1 MTDARILRPT
11 LVRRAALVLAVLT
24 AATLILV
31 ARADAAVYWASAT
44 GHQIGRANLDGTGV
58 NTNFI
63 TGLGQPAGVAVD
75 GAHVYWSDNTTNTIG
90 RANLDGSGVNT
101 NFITNAPAEGIVVDG
116 SHIYWGTGP
125 TIGRANL
132 DGSGVDPSFITNAGP
147 GVNGIAVD
155 GAHIYWANFP
165 SPPDGP
171 TIARANLDGSG
182 VDLSFI
188 TDVSAPDGVAVN
200 ATNVYWTDLLTGSI
214 GRADLGGGNVQGR
227 FIDNLRPTGLA
238 LDAAHLYWGSSV
250 TTIGRADLDGT
261 NLMPSFITGPSSPE
275 GVAVDGLTG
284 PPPPTIGHLI
294 DEVKEQGLPHGIEN
308 SLLAKLE
315 NAQRKVDAGHS
326 QGACGSLGA
335 YINEVKAQAGKKLEP
350 AYAQALVADA
360 TAVRDSLGCG
370 A

>member
-101 NFITNAPAEGIVVDG
+101 NFITNAPAEGIAVDG

-125 TIGRANL
+125 TIG
-132 DGSGVDPSFITNAGP
+132 
-147 GVNGIAVD
+147 
-155 GAHIYWANFP
+155 
-165 SPPDGP
+165 
-171 TIARANLDGSG
+171 RANLDGSG

-214 GRADLGGGNVQGR
+214 GRADLGGGNMQGR
-227 FIDNLRPTGLA
+227 FIDNLHPTGLA

-284 PPPPTIGHLI
+284 PPPPTIAHLI

-335 YINEVKAQAGKKLEP
+335 YINETRAQAGKKLEP
-350 AYAQALVADA
+350 AYAQALIDDA
-360 TAVRDSLGCG
+360 TAVRASLGCG